1 MSLGLKRKE
10 PEADHSIPFSA
21 GVENARSYLSG
32 FSKAEVKNT
41 LSHTFT
47 PPYARPAYIYVVWAT
62 WEKFGLQAGNMT
74 FITHN

>member
-10 PEADHSIPFSA
+10 PEADHSIPFS
-21 GVENARSYLSG
+21 VENARSYLSG

-47 PPYARPAYIYVVWAT
+47 PPYARPAYIYVVRET

-74 FITHN
+74 FITYNKG